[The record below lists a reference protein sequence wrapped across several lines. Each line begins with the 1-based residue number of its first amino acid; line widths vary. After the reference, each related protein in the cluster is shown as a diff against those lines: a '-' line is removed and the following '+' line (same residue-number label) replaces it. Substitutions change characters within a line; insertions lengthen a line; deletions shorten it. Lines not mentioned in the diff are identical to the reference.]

1 MDDFS
6 LLIWELLSV
15 LNQHF
20 RDLLF
25 KLFRVTTFQKRP
37 LSTSY
42 VIPVLSNPSLAVT
55 LLILQ
60 LKLAFKTDREL
71 LGTLSDLRV
80 LYRTALHKLLVI
92 TTAIFTCGYL
102 IWLPKVLV
110 IMKDTTEIKF
120 FQDVLM
126 VKFLTVNKHPRPFR
140 VQPLDIYILFLHT
153 HFNLLILCWNY

>member
-60 LKLAFKTDREL
+60 LKLAFKTDREI

-80 LYRTALHKLLVI
+80 LYRTALQQATGHNNSYFHLRLFDM
-92 TTAIFTCGYL
+92 TAKGFSYHERYNWDQIFSRCTYGQ
-102 IWLPKVLV
+102 I
-110 IMKDTTEIKF
+110 
-120 FQDVLM
+120 
-126 VKFLTVNKHPRPFR
+126 
-140 VQPLDIYILFLHT
+140 LDSK
-153 HFNLLILCWNY
+153 